1 MAHRNCFENSHE
13 KLSAGDYLNRK
24 SSKQVYKASINLAQ
38 QPTPGVYQKNTSIGG
53 IGRYAKKK
61 GTRRNGTYVG
71 DIFIGSGQ
79 NVNSTAPGPG
89 GKPQLN
95 GNSKGC
101 LIGAKS
107 YEKLLAVTVGKYLV
121 DPVNFDF
128 RRDQSMWVGSLYQMD
143 MSGTQTIVN
152 HPQWPILDSSTNTF
166 KYAPS
171 SFANQLYPD
180 ASNNNIGLQVDFSYN
195 IFYPQY
201 LTQSNRGLCYLK
213 NERSWKQWIRCLP
226 YTKKEADIYFNS
238 SGGYVGD
245 FNYPRKFHF
254 DCDASWLND
263 ISLCLTQPRGGG
275 IIRPN

>member
-1 MAHRNCFENSHE
+1 
-13 KLSAGDYLNRK
+13 
-24 SSKQVYKASINLAQ
+24 
-38 QPTPGVYQKNTSIGG
+38 
-53 IGRYAKKK
+53 
-61 GTRRNGTYVG
+61 
-71 DIFIGSGQ
+71 
-79 NVNSTAPGPG
+79 
-89 GKPQLN
+89 
-95 GNSKGC
+95 
-101 LIGAKS
+101 
-107 YEKLLAVTVGKYLV
+107 
-121 DPVNFDF
+121 
-128 RRDQSMWVGSLYQMD
+128 
-143 MSGTQTIVN
+143 
-152 HPQWPILDSSTNTF
+152 
-166 KYAPS
+166 
-171 SFANQLYPD
+171 LYPD

-213 NERSWKQWIRCLP
+213 NERSWKQWVRCLP